1 VAGGDPEGGA
11 EPADASGR
19 WKRLVLAADAV
30 AVAIEA
36 IDVITNDVHRSIDVF
51 RAIPATAR
59 AVHISSDRNTG
70 VVVLVAVSTTTA
82 TVFYV
87 GRCAGAW
94 QILVGVRAEVM
105 AAAVSIRLRL
115 GVEVNSGLRKR
126 DGRVVARCATNS
138 HAVALA
144 GGSEAGVR
152 GGTPNLDRA
161 AGFTARPIRPECVL
175 RERARRGLGL
185 GLDIASQ
192 LTNASVARGRGLER
206 CRRFGGGWSGAT

>member
-175 RERARRGLGL
+175 RERARRGLGI